1 MSVVTAANPKE
12 ARLVVDPTARTSAG
26 AQSGGQ
32 RPCWVSLAAN
42 SIPHSSADAVSAACE
57 AKRPLRKSRR
67 GRHYNTRE
75 HTEVCLP
82 EGSHPEWE
90 DDEEPPHQHLSPRDI
105 PRTRPGICS
114 RGSPPRQRPP
124 SPPSRPGTKQIK
136 IIMKTNVLEE
146 KILYIQVKEDSPRNS
161 IN

>member
-26 AQSGGQ
+26 AQSGGR

-57 AKRPLRKSRR
+57 AKRPLRKCVKKSRR

-90 DDEEPPHQHLSPRDI
+90 DGEESPHQHPNRRGSPL
-105 PRTRPGICS
+105 PRPGTRS
-114 RGSPPRQRPP
+114 RGSPPRPRPP

-136 IIMKTNVLEE
+136 IIIKIIVFRRE
-146 KILYIQVKEDSPRNS
+146 KSLHPGEGRFT
-161 IN
+161 

>member
-26 AQSGGQ
+26 AQSRDR

-57 AKRPLRKSRR
+57 AERPLRKHVKKSRR
-67 GRHYNTRE
+67 GRHYNTRK

-82 EGSHPEWE
+82 EGSHPE
-90 DDEEPPHQHLSPRDI
+90 
-105 PRTRPGICS
+105 
-114 RGSPPRQRPP
+114 
-124 SPPSRPGTKQIK
+124 
-136 IIMKTNVLEE
+136 
-146 KILYIQVKEDSPRNS
+146 
-161 IN
+161 